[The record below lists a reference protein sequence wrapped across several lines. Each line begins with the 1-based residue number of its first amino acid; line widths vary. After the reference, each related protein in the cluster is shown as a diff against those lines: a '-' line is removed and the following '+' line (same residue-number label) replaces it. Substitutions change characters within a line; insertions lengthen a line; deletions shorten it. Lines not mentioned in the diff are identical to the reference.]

1 MEENIKSALY
11 IGNDDNYFNLILST
25 LSGSI
30 DFLHFFNNNLSFTKL
45 PDYDLDVI
53 LIDADYKDPLA
64 IIETVRNA
72 YTNHAKPYIVLL
84 ITPERYKDIKKS
96 FNMRNYPDELC
107 YKNTNTT
114 HLKNQ
119 ILFSC
124 KCKDEFK
131 EKTKSTGKVFTGSLK
146 KDAYGKILFTLY
158 SKKFTGKLIVE
169 SGVDKGIFSFYDG
182 IPFDIKFNR
191 LQCTLGRMLLR
202 KGIIDEETYLKSLEL
217 MIEKKIRHGEALI
230 ELGVLKPSDLL
241 DYIMMQKWEKLIF
254 FFSRYD
260 GNYEIINEKLS
271 FDSIFQ
277 KVDVLRLIY
286 EGIKKNA
293 PLAFLEDKFLPF
305 RKHYLALLENFI
317 VYKESM
323 PFEPIELEFIEQIK
337 ETPQL
342 IELLE
347 KTSLSLNDAL
357 RLLEILH
364 CCEMV
369 EFFED
374 KETAKINSMSID
386 PKIIQLKELILNDYV
401 KMENKNY
408 YEILGVK
415 KDATFDE
422 IKKAYI
428 SLVKTY
434 HPDKFAHLPLSKDV
448 MQKVSSIFQ
457 RIQIAYDTLSDPSS
471 RISYDAALNA
481 PDIKEMIDKTE
492 AIVNAEISF
501 KKGEVLLKTRKYKEA
516 EKYLREAVYLN
527 SKEPEYLLN
536 LAICLLYQ
544 KKVNNDEY
552 DNESKKLL
560 EKVVYLNPYFD
571 KGYYYLGIHSKLRGE
586 TKEAILFFKKALSI
600 NPDNKEALMELKSL
614 EKF

>member
-1 MEENIKSALY
+1 VEETKKSALY
-11 IGNDDNYFNLILST
+11 IGNDDKYYNLLLST
-25 LSGSI
+25 LSGFI
-30 DFLHFFNNNLSFTKL
+30 NFTHFFKNDLSFTKL
-45 PDYDLDVI
+45 PDYELDVI
-53 LIDADYKDPLA
+53 LVDGEYKDPLA

-72 YTNHAKPYIVLL
+72 YNQIEPYIVLL
-84 ITPERYKDIKKS
+84 ITPEKYRDIKKS
-96 FNMRNYPDELC
+96 FTMRNYPDELS
-107 YKNTNTT
+107 YKNTNMI

-119 ILFSC
+119 ILFSF

-131 EKTKSTGKVFTGSLK
+131 KQKKIIGKVFTGNLK
-146 KDAYGKILFTLY
+146 KDSYGKLLFTLFC
-158 SKKFTGKLIVE
+158 KKFTGKLIIE
-169 SGVDKGIFSFYDG
+169 SGIDKGIFSFYDG

-202 KGIIDEETYLKSLEL
+202 KGIINEDIYLKSLEL
-217 MIEKKIRHGEALI
+217 MLEKKIRHGEALI
-230 ELGVLKPSDLL
+230 ELGVLKPSELV
-241 DYIMMQKWEKLIF
+241 DYIIMQKWEKLIF
-254 FFSRYD
+254 FFSKYEGTYD
-260 GNYEIINEKLS
+260 IIHEKLS
-271 FDSIFQ
+271 TDLVFQ
-277 KVDVLRLIY
+277 KIDVLSLIY

-293 PLAFLEDKFLPF
+293 PLVYLEDKFLPF
-305 RKHYLALLENFI
+305 KKHYLVLLENFI
-317 VYKESM
+317 VYKECM
-323 PFEPIELEFIEQIK
+323 PFHNLELEFIEQIK
-337 ETPQL
+337 GIPQL

-347 KTSLSLNDAL
+347 RTILSLNDAL

-369 EFFED
+369 EFCED
-374 KETAKINSMSID
+374 KEMAKIKSMSID
-386 PKIIQLKELILNDYV
+386 SKIIQLKEVILNDYL

-415 KDATFDE
+415 KEATFDE

-428 SLVKTY
+428 NLVKRY

-448 MQKVSSIFQ
+448 MQKVASIFQ
-457 RIQIAYDTLSDPSS
+457 RIQHAYDTLSDPSS
-471 RISYDAALNA
+471 RSNYDAALNA

-492 AIVNAEISF
+492 TIVNAEIAF
-501 KKGEVLLKTRKYKEA
+501 KKGKVLLKTRKYKEA

-536 LAICLLYQ
+536 LAICLLFQ

-571 KGYYYLGIHSKLRGE
+571 RGYYYLGIHSKLRGE
-586 TKEAILFFKKALSI
+586 TKEAILYFKKALSI

>member
-1 MEENIKSALY
+1 VKHKKSVLY
-11 IGNDDNYFNLILST
+11 IGNDDNYFHLITST
-25 LSGSI
+25 LSDFI
-30 DFLHFFNNNLSFTKL
+30 DFLHFFKNNLSFDKL
-45 PDYDLDVI
+45 PDHGLDVI
-53 LIDADYKDPLA
+53 LVDSEYKEPLS
-64 IIETVRNA
+64 IIEAVRNA
-72 YTNHAKPYIVLL
+72 YTNQIEPYIVLL
-84 ITPERYKDIKKS
+84 ITPERYKDIKRS
-96 FNMRNYPDELC
+96 FSMRNYPDEIS
-107 YKNTNTT
+107 YKNTNTIN
-114 HLKNQ
+114 LKNQ

-124 KCKDEFK
+124 ECKSDFK
-131 EKTKSTGKVFTGSLK
+131 EKTKNIGKFFTGNLN
-146 KDAYGKILFTLY
+146 KDSYGKILFTLFR
-158 SKKFTGKLIVE
+158 KKFTGKLIVE
-169 SGVDKGIFSFYDG
+169 SGIDKGIFSFCDG

-202 KGIIDEETYLKSLEL
+202 KGIIDEETYVKSLEL

-241 DYIMMQKWEKLIF
+241 DYIMMQKWEKLLF
-254 FFSRYD
+254 FFSRYE
-260 GNYEIINEKLS
+260 GTYKIINEKLS
-271 FDSIFQ
+271 PELIFQ
-277 KVDVLRLIY
+277 KVDVLKLIY
-286 EGIKKNA
+286 EGVKKNA
-293 PLAFLEDKFLPF
+293 SLVYLEEKFLPF
-305 RKHYLALLENFI
+305 KKHYLAALENFVI
-317 VYKESM
+317 YKDCI
-323 PFEPIELEFIEQIK
+323 PFDNLELEFLDHIK

-369 EFFED
+369 KFCED
-374 KETAKINSMSID
+374 KETAKIASMTID
-386 PKIIQLKELILNDYV
+386 PKVIQLKEMIINDYV

-428 SLVKTY
+428 SLVKVY
-434 HPDKFAHLPLSKDV
+434 HPDKFAHLPLPKDV
-448 MQKVSSIFQ
+448 MHKISSIFQ
-457 RIQIAYDTLSDPSS
+457 KIQCAYDTLSDPSS
-471 RISYDAALNA
+471 RSSYDAALSS

-516 EKYLREAVYLN
+516 EKYFREAVYLN

-536 LAICLLYQ
+536 LAICLLFQ

-552 DNESKKLL
+552 DNEAKKLL
-560 EKVVYLNPYFD
+560 ERVVYLNPYFD
-571 KGYYYLGIHSKLRGE
+571 KGYYYLGVHSKLRGE
-586 TKEAILFFKKALSI
+586 TKEAILYFKKALSI